1 KSRPLGL
8 VSITVRTR
16 PIRTRPTRFATNKTS
31 SIRLISNRTITFTQP
46 TPTFLIGKNMYA
58 SQRFTTS
65 KFALL
70 TATLQAD
77 LDRVECELR
86 TRIRSANQYTSN
98 KEKDNFSDI
107 AELAATLRAKLA
119 AIDNRNGAASNHLET
134 DC

>member
-1 KSRPLGL
+1 
-8 VSITVRTR
+8 
-16 PIRTRPTRFATNKTS
+16 
-31 SIRLISNRTITFTQP
+31 
-46 TPTFLIGKNMYA
+46 MYA

-77 LDRVECELR
+77 LDRVERELR
-86 TRIRSANQYTSN
+86 TRIHSANQYTSN
-98 KEKDNFSDI
+98 KKKDNFSDI
-107 AELAATLRAKLA
+107 AELAATLRAELA